1 MWFLFVCFLFT
12 AVLIAVRFTYYYW
25 DEAKKDPLASR
36 WELIRLAAG
45 DSATYFV
52 AKFGIFGASI
62 LGMASTAG
70 DFLGAN
76 DEVKA
81 EVNTFISTYITNP
94 VAVSLASIGLMILV
108 LWARSRRKVP
118 S

>member
-70 DFLGAN
+70 DFLGEN
-76 DEVKA
+76 DDAKA
-81 EVNTFISTYITNP
+81 QINTFLVTYVTNP
-94 VAVSLASIGLMILV
+94 VAVSIAGIVIMVLVWLA
-108 LWARSRRKVP
+108 RRRRMP